1 MLDILAIIV
10 LIFSA
15 VLHEIAHGLA
25 ARALGDKT
33 AEYAGRLTLNP
44 LAHIDLYG
52 SVLLPL
58 LLWLGS
64 HGNFFFAYAK
74 PVPFNPYNLRD
85 QKWGPALVGL
95 AGPGTN
101 ILIAILLA
109 LVLRSLGWAQPA
121 YQCIVEQACPNSSIG
136 FLGMVVLI
144 NVSLTIFNLIPL
156 PPLDGSRVLYAV
168 LPARYDNIKYQ
179 MERYGMFV
187 VIIFVLFFAQLLYPV
202 IDWALRLLLG
212 N

>member
-1 MLDILAIIV
+1 MMDILAIIV

-52 SVLLPL
+52 SILLPL
-58 LLWLGS
+58 LLWMGS
-64 HGNFFFAYAK
+64 GGRFFFAYAK

-101 ILIAILLA
+101 ILIAILVA
-109 LVLRSLGWAQPA
+109 MAARFFSAGMA
-121 YQCIVEQACPNSSIG
+121 S
-136 FLGMVVLI
+136 GMVEFLVTVVII
-144 NVSLTIFNLIPL
+144 NVSLTIFNLLPL
-156 PPLDGSRVLYAV
+156 PPLDGSRVLYAL
-168 LPARYDNIKYQ
+168 LPARYDNLKYQ
-179 MERYGMFV
+179 MERYGMFI
-187 VIIFVLFFAQLLYPV
+187 VIIFVLFFAQLLYPAINWV
-202 IDWALRLLLG
+202 LRLLLG
-212 N
+212 GV